1 MSVAALETVGLGK
14 RYLRHWALED
24 CTVRIPRGHVVGLVG
39 PNGAGKSTM
48 LNLAAGLL
56 APTAGAIEV
65 LGEQPARDAAQLA
78 RVGFVPQDVSLYPWF
93 SVEDHLRLGAHCNP
107 RWDAVAAHARLAELG
122 LSPRQRA
129 GTLSGGQRAQ
139 LSLTIALAKRPEL
152 LLLDEPVS
160 GLDPLARRE
169 FLGLLMSTVAA
180 NDVSVVLS
188 SHLVSDIERVCD
200 YLIVLVDSRV
210 RVAGEIE
217 ELLASHH
224 RLVGTRSEDDVAPA
238 NQTVIAASV
247 TDRQRLLVVRSDGP
261 VVEPEWVI
269 ESIALEDL
277 VLAYMGQGAVRQVAL
292 PTTREAP

>member
-1 MSVAALETVGLGK
+1 VSAAALETVGLGK
-14 RYLRHWALED
+14 RYLRRWALAD
-24 CTVRIPRGHVVGLVG
+24 CTFRIPRGHVVGLVG
-39 PNGAGKSTM
+39 PNGAGKSTL

-56 APTAGAIEV
+56 APSAGSIEV

-78 RVGFVPQDVSLYPWF
+78 RVGFVPQDAALYGRL

-107 RWDAVAAHARLAELG
+107 LWDAVAAHARLAELG

-129 GTLSGGQRAQ
+129 GKLSGGQRAQ

-152 LLLDEPVS
+152 LLLDEPVAS
-160 GLDPLARRE
+160 LDPLARRE
-169 FLGLLMSTVAA
+169 FLGLLMSTVAGR
-180 NDVSVVLS
+180 DVSILLS

-200 YLIVLVDSRV
+200 YLIVLVDSSV

-217 ELLASHH
+217 ELLTGHH
-224 RLVGTRSEDDVAPA
+224 RLVGTRSTDDVAPS
-238 NQTVIAASV
+238 NQTVISASV

-269 ESIALEDL
+269 ESITLEDL

-292 PTTREAP
+292 PTTQATT

>member
-1 MSVAALETVGLGK
+1 MSAAALETVGLGK
-14 RYLRHWALED
+14 RYLRRWALED
-24 CTVRIPRGHVVGLVG
+24 CTFRIPRGHVVGLVG
-39 PNGAGKSTM
+39 ANGAGKSTL

-56 APTAGAIEV
+56 APTAGSIAV
-65 LGEQPARDAAQLA
+65 LGEPPARDAAQLA
-78 RVGFVPQDVSLYPWF
+78 RVGFVPQDAALYGWL

-122 LSPRQRA
+122 ISPRQRA
-129 GTLSGGQRAQ
+129 GKLSGGQRAQ
-139 LSLTIALAKRPEL
+139 LSLTLALAKRPEL

-160 GLDPLARRE
+160 DLDPLARRE

-217 ELLASHH
+217 ELLAGHH
-224 RLVGTRSEDDVAPA
+224 RLVGTRSTDDVAPE

-269 ESIALEDL
+269 ESITLEDL

-292 PTTREAP
+292 PKTEAAP